1 MTVRKY
7 TRVKTDTVLSLLAEV
22 GPMTTSELAPLT
34 GRTANSVR
42 DSIRRLR
49 DGGDVYIQAYQVQ
62 DTKGRR
68 QPVYAAGVGF
78 DAVEGSATSKQ
89 RNAVFRA
96 RNRSKIR
103 AKNTVRRG
111 SAVSVWAGLML

>member
-7 TRVKTDTVLSLLAEV
+7 TRVKTDTVLSLLTEV
-22 GPMTTSELAPLT
+22 GPMTMAELVPIT
-34 GRTANSVR
+34 GRTPNGVR

-49 DGGDVYIQAYQVQ
+49 DEKAIHISAYQPQ
-62 DTKGRR
+62 DTRGRR
-68 QPVYAAGVGF
+68 QPVYAVGNLP
-78 DAVEGSATSKQ
+78 DAVEGCSTSKQ
-89 RNAVFRA
+89 RNAVYRA

-111 SAVSVWAGLML
+111 SAVSVWAGVML